1 MKSVQNYCFSFL
13 NTVCKFVVEVVAV
26 FQVPQLLHA
35 IGFTLIIDNSIRGN
49 SLKSPTAPNLPN
61 VMVSGTR
68 ILSDFGRA
76 TIERSQPRFG
86 LDSIEN
92 VTGIDDKGF

>member
-13 NTVCKFVVEVVAV
+13 NTVCKFVVDVVVV
-26 FQVPQLLHA
+26 FQFPQLLHA

-49 SLKSPTAPNLPN
+49 SVKIPSKPNLPN

-68 ILSDFGRA
+68 ILSHFGRA
-76 TIERSQPRFG
+76 VIKRSQPCFG

-92 VTGIDDKGF
+92 LTGIDDKGF